1 LSEHILRRKVR
12 KVRAVRSLGSAGVA
26 ETLGPAVRG
35 LSVCAVSSG
44 AFGLIEVIEYLVR
57 AAPGADV
64 AVSVWSSG
72 GADLSRAFRMIQSGL
87 MQRCRWIVDPS
98 FAVRAPELC
107 ALLVEFFGVD
117 CIRTASTHKKV
128 VMVRNDR
135 LAFCVRASMNLHA
148 ERQLEVLDVTESAA
162 VCDWYGRQF
171 DEEFAAGAAAEVDGA
186 AFFSDEPFGKDLRRV
201 GLRFS

>member
-1 LSEHILRRKVR
+1 LSDHILRRKVR

-35 LSVCAVSSG
+35 MNVCAVSSG
-44 AFGLIEVIEYLVR
+44 AFGLIEVIDYLVA

-64 AVSVWSSG
+64 SVSVWSSG
-72 GADLSRAFRMIQSGL
+72 GSDLSQAFRMVQSGL
-87 MQRCRWIVDPS
+87 MKSCRFIVDPS
-98 FAVRAPELC
+98 FQKRAPELC
-107 ALLVEFFGVD
+107 ALLVEFFEAD
-117 CIRTASTHKKV
+117 SIRTASTHKKI

-135 LAFCVRASMNLHA
+135 LAFCVRASMNLQA
-148 ERQLEVLDVTESAA
+148 ERQLEVLDVTESPK

-171 DEEFAAGAAAEVDGA
+171 DAEFAAGKPAEVDGA
-186 AFFSDEPFGKDLRRV
+186 AFFSDEVFGKDLRRA

>member
-1 LSEHILRRKVR
+1 
-12 KVRAVRSLGSAGVA
+12 LGSAGVA

-44 AFGLIEVIEYLVR
+44 SFGLIEVIEYLVN

-64 AVSVWSSG
+64 SVSVWSSG
-72 GADLSRAFRMIQSGL
+72 GADLSQAFRMIQSGL
-87 MQRCRWIVDPS
+87 VKRCRWIVDPS

-107 ALLVEFFGVD
+107 ALLVEFFGAES
-117 CIRTASTHKKV
+117 IRTASTHKKV

-135 LAFCVRASMNLHA
+135 LAFCVRASMNLQA
-148 ERQLEVLDVTESAA
+148 ERQLEVLDVTESPK

-171 DEEFAAGAAAEVDGA
+171 DEEFAAGAPADVDGA
-186 AFFSDEPFGKDLRRV
+186 DYFSDAVFAKDLRRA